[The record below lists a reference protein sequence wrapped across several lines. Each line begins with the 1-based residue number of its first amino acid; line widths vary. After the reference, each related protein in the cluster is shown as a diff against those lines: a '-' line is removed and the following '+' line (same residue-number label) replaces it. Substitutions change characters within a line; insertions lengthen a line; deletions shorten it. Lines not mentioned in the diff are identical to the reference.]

1 MIEKILTKLGEEMLK
16 KADQYG
22 WTPLHYAARVRN
34 FNAVRTF
41 LENGMGREAAYM
53 KNSDG
58 NTALHLATVS
68 RDGKTMREIIKQC
81 PDSSEIVNN
90 SGWNIF
96 HGAVQEDSVVGV
108 KEILQS
114 RTSLSNLINEKD
126 AQGNTPLHHSADTIN
141 LLVINDLIAYPR
153 VDLLAF
159 NNENKNACD
168 IAETNFLESRIDI
181 GSGSIEV
188 S

>member
-1 MIEKILTKLGEEMLK
+1 MIEKILKKLGEEMLK
-16 KADQYG
+16 QPDHEG
-22 WTPLHYAARVRN
+22 WTPLHCAAHMGN

-41 LENGMGREAAYM
+41 LENGMGRKAAYM

-68 RDGKTMREIIKQC
+68 EDWETMQEIIKQC

-96 HGAVQEDSVVGV
+96 HGAVQEDSVINVQ
-108 KEILQS
+108 EILQS

-126 AQGNTPLHHSADTIN
+126 AQGNTPLHHVALTIDSSM
-141 LLVINDLIAYPR
+141 LEDLINDPR
-153 VDLLAF
+153 VDMLAF
-159 NNENKNACD
+159 NNENKNAHD
-168 IAETNFLESRIDI
+168 VAFGSSR
-181 GSGSIEV
+181 V